1 MPVVAMGVP
10 FRSRSPYD
18 CGMHRVALC
27 YGAPEPLL
35 LDVDP
40 TALVANLAGPSG
52 STGDAAARLVAEAT
66 AAPPDGP
73 PLSAHAVPGD
83 RVVIAIAGAL
93 PQAPHVVTTV
103 TEQLVASGV
112 DPTDISVLH
121 AGPAV
126 SGLAVAQEFH
136 ADTATETAYLAADE
150 AGRPLHVARALVDAD
165 VVVTVGEW
173 SYDARLGGR
182 SLGGELWPAFG
193 RAECDATLTLDLAR
207 RGRRALRPWAEN
219 VRTLTWQLGATACL
233 RLVAGRDGTLA
244 AAAFG
249 TADLAAR
256 QARQAAAAWA
266 PTVVAATDLAICTL
280 SQPAAGFEMIA
291 RAVAAAARITRP
303 TATICVA
310 TTTANAP
317 GPVVTRWRQGA
328 PLQPLVR
335 EACGSGDPS
344 LVADAVVT
352 RFLAQALDDRRLVL
366 LSNLDEATVEDLE
379 FGYAAG
385 PDTVRRLAR
394 RAESVAILHEADL
407 LFPHLTP

>member
-1 MPVVAMGVP
+1 MQ
-10 FRSRSPYD
+10 RI
-18 CGMHRVALC
+18 ALSF
-27 YGAPEPLL
+27 GATEPLA
-35 LDVDP
+35 LDVD
-40 TALVANLAGPSG
+40 AASLVANLAGPAG
-52 STGDAAARLVAEAT
+52 STGAAAARLVAAAT

-83 RVVIAIAGAL
+83 RAVIAVAGTL
-93 PQAPHVVTTV
+93 PQASHVVATV

-112 DPTDISVLH
+112 DPANISVLH

-136 ADTATETAYLAADE
+136 SDTAAETAYLGADE

-165 VVVTVGEW
+165 VVVMLGEW
-173 SYDARLGGR
+173 AYDARLGGR
-182 SLGGELWPAFG
+182 SLAGELWPAFG
-193 RAECDATLTLDLAR
+193 RAECDAALMLELAR
-207 RGRRALRPWAEN
+207 RGRRALQPWAEN
-219 VRTLTWQLGATACL
+219 VRTLTWQLGVTACL

-249 TADLAAR
+249 TTDGAAR

-266 PTVVAATDLAICTL
+266 PTVAAAADLAICTL
-280 SQPAAGFEMIA
+280 SQPSAGFDMVS

-303 TATICVA
+303 TATICVVA
-310 TTTANAP
+310 AALEAP

-335 EACGSGDPS
+335 EACASGDSS
-344 LVADAVVT
+344 LVADAVIT
-352 RFLAQALDDRRLVL
+352 RFLSRALEDRRIVL

-379 FGYAAG
+379 FGYAASA
-385 PDTVRRLAR
+385 DTVGRLAS
-394 RAESVAILHEADL
+394 RADSVAILHEADL
-407 LFPHLTP
+407 LFPRLTP